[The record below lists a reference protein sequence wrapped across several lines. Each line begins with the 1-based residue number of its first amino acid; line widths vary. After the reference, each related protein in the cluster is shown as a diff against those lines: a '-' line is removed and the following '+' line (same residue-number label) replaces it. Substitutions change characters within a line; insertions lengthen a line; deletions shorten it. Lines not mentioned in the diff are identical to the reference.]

1 MTQPPGGRPGVSPL
15 RAFKTVLW
23 AFFGVRRSG
32 KHAEDAAH
40 LTPAQVIVAGI
51 VGAALFVA
59 TLILLV
65 RFITR

>member
-1 MTQPPGGRPGVSPL
+1 MTRAPGRGSKPGAL

-32 KHAEDAAH
+32 EHALDAAH

-51 VGAALFVA
+51 IGAALFV
-59 TLILLV
+59 TTIILLV